1 MLWCALHDVLFVY
14 VARLFRPLAQWYRCL
29 ALSASSDRLELC
41 IMKITLTG
49 SLGNIS
55 KPLVT
60 ALVQQ
65 GHAVT
70 VISSKADR
78 QAEIEAL
85 GATAA
90 IGTVD
95 DAEFLANTFAGADA
109 VYLMIPPHFAVAD
122 SRKYHQEVGH
132 AYAQAIQKSGVQR
145 VVQLSSW
152 GAHLS
157 EGTGGILGSHDV
169 EGILREV
176 PGVALTHLRPTSFY
190 TNFYTSVGMIK
201 GAGIMG
207 ANYAGDIKVSF
218 VHPRDIAAA
227 AAEELVKPATA
238 VGSDVR
244 YVASDERTANEVAQA
259 LGAAIGKPELKWVAF
274 SDEQMREN
282 MTSHGVPADRANE
295 VVDIYVSINNGKLG
309 EDYWQ
314 HRPSLGQ
321 VKLEDF
327 AREFA
332 AAF

>member
-1 MLWCALHDVLFVY
+1 
-14 VARLFRPLAQWYRCL
+14 
-29 ALSASSDRLELC
+29 
-41 IMKITLTG
+41 MKITLTG

-55 KPLVT
+55 KPLAA

-65 GHAVT
+65 GHTVT
-70 VISSKADR
+70 VISSKPDR

-85 GATAA
+85 GARAA

-95 DAEFLANTFAGADA
+95 DAAFLASAFTGADA
-109 VYLMIPPHFAVAD
+109 VYLMVPPNFAVAD
-122 SRKYHQEVGH
+122 SRKYHQEVGRT
-132 AYAQAIQKSGVQR
+132 YAQAVRESGVRR

-157 EGTGGILGSHDV
+157 EGTGGILGTHDV
-169 EGILREV
+169 EVILRKV
-176 PGVALTHLRPTSFY
+176 PGIALTHLRPTSFY

-201 GAGIMG
+201 GAGMMG
-207 ANYAGDIKVSF
+207 ANYAGDLKVSF

-227 AAEELVKPATA
+227 AAEQLVKPAGEP
-238 VGSDVR
+238 GSAVR

-259 LGAAIGKPELKWVAF
+259 LGAAIGKPDLKWVAF

-295 VVDIYVSINNGKLG
+295 VVDIYKSINNGKLG

-314 HRPSLGQ
+314 HRPTLGQ

-327 AREFA
+327 AGEFA

>member
-1 MLWCALHDVLFVY
+1 
-14 VARLFRPLAQWYRCL
+14 
-29 ALSASSDRLELC
+29 
-41 IMKITLTG
+41 MKITLTG

-55 KPLVT
+55 KPLAT

-65 GHAVT
+65 GHTVT

-95 DAEFLANTFAGADA
+95 DAEFLTNAFAGADA
-109 VYLMIPPHFAVAD
+109 VYLMVPPKFGVAD

-132 AYAQAIQKSGVQR
+132 NYAQAVRESGVR
-145 VVQLSSW
+145 RMVQLSSW

-157 EGTGGILGSHDV
+157 EGSGGIIGTHDV
-169 EGILREV
+169 EMLLREV
-176 PGVALTHLRPTSFY
+176 PGVALTHLRATSFY

-201 GAGIMG
+201 SAGMMG
-207 ANYAGDIKVSF
+207 ANYVGDLKVAF

-227 AAEELVKPATA
+227 AAEELVKPADGA
-238 VGSDVR
+238 GHNVR
-244 YVASDERTANEVAQA
+244 YVASDERTANEVARA
-259 LGAAIGKPELKWVAF
+259 LGNAIGKPNLKWVAF

-282 MTSHGVPADRANE
+282 MTSHGVPANRADE
-295 VVDIYVSINNGKLG
+295 VVGVYASINSGKLG

-314 HRPSLGQ
+314 HRPTLGQ

-327 AREFA
+327 AQEFA

>member
-1 MLWCALHDVLFVY
+1 
-14 VARLFRPLAQWYRCL
+14 
-29 ALSASSDRLELC
+29 
-41 IMKITLTG
+41 MKIILTG

-55 KPLVT
+55 QPLAA

-70 VISSKADR
+70 VISSKPDR
-78 QAEIEAL
+78 QPAIEAL

-90 IGTVD
+90 IGRVEDVD
-95 DAEFLANTFAGADA
+95 FLTATFTGADA
-109 VYLMIPPHFAVAD
+109 AYLMVPPHFAVAD
-122 SRKYHQEVGH
+122 SRAYHQQIGRS
-132 AYAQAIQKSGVQR
+132 YAQAVQQSGVRR

-157 EGTGGILGSHDV
+157 EGTGGILGTHDV
-169 EGILREV
+169 EVILREV

-201 GAGIMG
+201 GAGMMG

-227 AAEELVKPATA
+227 AVEELVKPATL
-238 VGSDVR
+238 GQTVR
-244 YVASDERTANEVAQA
+244 YVASDERTADEVAHA
-259 LGAAIGKPELKWVAF
+259 LGTAIGQPGLRWVAF
-274 SDEQMREN
+274 SDEQMRQN
-282 MTSHGVPADRANE
+282 MTSHGVPTDRASE
-295 VVDIYVSINNGKLG
+295 VVDIYASINSGKLG